1 MADIGT
7 AFATAMAAKDTAA
20 LRGLLAPELDF
31 KGLTPRKFWEGHTPD
46 EALDVFFGNWFQP
59 ENDIEALISHQ
70 PGAVGERQSVRYR
83 LDILSPDGRHE
94 VEQMAYFSVTDGR
107 IGYLRI
113 LCSGYMPVAAD
124 EPRAADAD
132 AGDAEPAA
140 AT

>member
-1 MADIGT
+1 MSDIGT

-46 EALDVFFGNWFQP
+46 EALDVFFASWFGP
-59 ENDIEALISHQ
+59 EDDIQTLLSHQ
-70 PGAVGERQSVRYR
+70 TGAVGERQSVRYR

-94 VEQMAYFSVTDGR
+94 VEQMAYFSVVDGR

-124 EPRAADAD
+124 RAAV
-132 AGDAEPAA
+132 AEPAS
-140 AT
+140 